1 VPQQAYP
8 ARKLTSPLLK
18 THPGIGI
25 RSIRHTGG
33 HSASNSGLTHELA
46 DMSVR
51 PTHKLFSESRL
62 HRDPLAPLG
71 APAGNDLLAALGL
84 HARAKSVSLG
94 SLAPVGLE
102 CTLGH
107 EK

>member
-1 VPQQAYP
+1 MTGAACLARTLGP
-8 ARKLTSPLLK
+8 AP
-18 THPGIGI
+18 
-25 RSIRHTGG
+25 TG
-33 HSASNSGLTHELA
+33 
-46 DMSVR
+46 
-51 PTHKLFSESRL
+51 LFAETWF
-62 HRDPLAPLG
+62 HRDPFAPLG

-84 HARAKSVSLG
+84 HARAKSVYLG